1 VSRDIVWISKQ
12 VALRVH
18 AEQLERHGG
27 EDGFLNEGHLDA
39 ALDRAR
45 TVVGYVPETSIE
57 ELAAL
62 TAVALAKNHPF
73 VDGNKRT
80 ACVVSLMFLRLNGI
94 EIGALDDELA
104 KVFENVAKGAMTES
118 GLTDWFVENTIPPEY

>member
-18 AEQLERHGG
+18 AEQLELHGG

-45 TVVGYVPETSIE
+45 TVVGYVPEMSIE
-57 ELAAL
+57 ELAAF
-62 TAVALAKNHPF
+62 TAVALAKSHPF
-73 VDGNKRT
+73 VDGNR
-80 ACVVSLMFLRLNGI
+80 
-94 EIGALDDELA
+94 
-104 KVFENVAKGAMTES
+104 
-118 GLTDWFVENTIPPEY
+118 GL